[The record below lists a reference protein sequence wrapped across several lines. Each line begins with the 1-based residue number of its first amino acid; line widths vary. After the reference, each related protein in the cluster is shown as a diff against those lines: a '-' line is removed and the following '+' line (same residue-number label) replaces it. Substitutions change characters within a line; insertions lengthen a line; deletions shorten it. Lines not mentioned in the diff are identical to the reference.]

1 VVRADVAEA
10 KIARAAAWLDSAGAA
25 YERPL
30 DELRADGAGR
40 DLAAFHLFLA
50 VQEAIDLA
58 AHWVADAGW
67 TPPDDV
73 GSTFDVLAAHGAI
86 ERQLADEMRAIV
98 RVRNRIAHGYA
109 SVDHDRIH
117 AEAPAGIASL
127 RRFLAAVAA
136 ASTHETDES

>member
-1 VVRADVAEA
+1 VVRADVAA
-10 KIARAAAWLDSAGAA
+10 TKIARAAAWLDSAGAA
-25 YERPL
+25 YERPPN
-30 DELRADGAGR
+30 DLRADPAGR

-67 TPPDDV
+67 TPPDDL
-73 GSTFDVLAAHGAI
+73 GATFDVLAAHAAI
-86 ERQLADEMRAIV
+86 DQQLADEMRAVV

-109 SVDHDRIH
+109 SADHDRIH
-117 AEAPAGIASL
+117 SEAPAGIASI

-136 ASTHETDES
+136 GGRHETG

>member
-1 VVRADVAEA
+1 MVRADVAGT

-25 YERPL
+25 YDRPL
-30 DELRADGAGR
+30 EELRSDAAGR

-50 VQEAIDLA
+50 VQEAVDLA

-86 ERQLADEMRAIV
+86 DRQLADQMRAIV

-117 AEAPAGIASL
+117 VEAPAGIASL
-127 RRFLAAVAA
+127 HRFLAAVAA
-136 ASTHETDES
+136 AGTNETE

>member
-1 VVRADVAEA
+1 MVRADVAQK
-10 KIARAAAWLDSAGAA
+10 KIARAAAWLDKANATYA
-25 YERPL
+25 RPV
-30 DELRADGAGR
+30 DELRVDEAGR
-40 DLAAFHLFLA
+40 DLAAFYLFLA
-50 VQEAIDLA
+50 IQEAIDLA

-86 ERQLADEMRAIV
+86 DPPLSVEMRDTV

-109 SVDHDRIH
+109 SVDHERIH
-117 AEAPAGIASL
+117 AEAPAGIATL

-136 ASTHETDES
+136 GV

>member
-1 VVRADVAEA
+1 MVHPDITVKKV
-10 KIARAAAWLDSAGAA
+10 ARATAWLDSSEAGYA
-25 YERPL
+25 RPVE
-30 DELRADGAGR
+30 DLRADEAAR

-50 VQEAIDLA
+50 IQEAIDLA

-73 GSTFDVLAAHGAI
+73 GSTFDVLAAHGVI
-86 ERQLADEMRAIV
+86 DGPLANQMRAIV

-117 AEAPAGIASL
+117 AEAPAGIATL
-127 RRFLAAVAA
+127 RRFFVLVVGAR
-136 ASTHETDES
+136 SGE